1 MLSQQSLQAFTRDQ
15 FFSDEHLARE
25 CGANAAVKGLLQPR
39 FWVRSARCVPAT
51 LDCH

>member
-1 MLSQQSLQAFTRDQ
+1 MLSQQSLQAFTRDH

-39 FWVRSARCVPAT
+39 FWVRTERCV
-51 LDCH
+51 